1 MPQTLVEIA
10 RSLAPII
17 EREAAAAES
26 SGTMPQPIVDALEAA
41 GMFALMVPREL
52 GGAEVD
58 IVTALD
64 VLEEV
69 CRIDGSTGWS
79 LLANVTSTAFA
90 ASYCSDAAIKE
101 MFDGTR

>member
-1 MPQTLVEIA
+1 MRRETINMKRERSLPDMPQTLVDIA

-17 EREAAAAES
+17 EREAAAAET
-26 SGTMPQPIVDALEAA
+26 SGTMTPPVVDALESA

-52 GGAEVD
+52 GGSEVD

-79 LLANVTSTAFA
+79 LLANVTST
-90 ASYCSDAAIKE
+90 
-101 MFDGTR
+101 

>member
-1 MPQTLVEIA
+1 MPQTLLEKA
-10 RSLAPII
+10 RALAPVI
-17 EREAAAAES
+17 EREAARAEAT
-26 SGTMPQPIVDALEAA
+26 GTMTAAVVDALTDA
-41 GMFALMVPREL
+41 GMFALMVPGDL
-52 GGAEVD
+52 GGSEVD

-90 ASYCSDAAIKE
+90 GSGSPS
-101 MFDGTR
+101 T

>member
-1 MPQTLVEIA
+1 MLQSPLEKA
-10 RSLAPII
+10 RSLAGVI
-17 EREAAAAES
+17 EHEAAAAEAA
-26 SGTMPQPIVDALEAA
+26 GTMTEPIVAALDAA
-41 GMFALMVPREL
+41 GMFSLMVPRSL

-64 VLEEV
+64 VLEEI

-90 ASYCSDAAIKE
+90 ADRKSVV
-101 MFDGTR
+101 